1 MELKEHFEFG
11 IANFGLRIEEKAEN
25 SGVRGKAWCIAD
37 RAWGHSWNDGM
48 LGRESEAELN
58 DAGRR
63 RRGEKGRRQR
73 TQIDHG
79 ELRISNLEIG

>member
-1 MELKEHFEFG
+1 M
-11 IANFGLRIEEKAEN
+11 RIEEKAEN

-79 ELRISNLEIG
+79 GFRIWKLGKEKVGGSR